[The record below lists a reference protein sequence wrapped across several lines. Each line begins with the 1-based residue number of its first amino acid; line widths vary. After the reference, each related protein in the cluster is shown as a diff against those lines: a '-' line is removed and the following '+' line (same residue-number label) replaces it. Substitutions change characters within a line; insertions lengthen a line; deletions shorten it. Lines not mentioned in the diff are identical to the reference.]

1 MALEGTKR
9 ELEILFLN
17 KGNFNNTQKSNSP
30 QTVVSFK
37 ESEMIQ
43 RLSIE

>member
-1 MALEGTKR
+1 MK
-9 ELEILFLN
+9 LEILLLN
-17 KGNFNNTQKSNSP
+17 KGNFNNTQKPNSP